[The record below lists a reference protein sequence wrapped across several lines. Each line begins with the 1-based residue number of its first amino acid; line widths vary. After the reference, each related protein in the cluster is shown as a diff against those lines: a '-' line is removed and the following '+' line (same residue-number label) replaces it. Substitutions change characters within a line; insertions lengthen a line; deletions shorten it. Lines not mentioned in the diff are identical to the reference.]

1 MLKTVRHVAL
11 FLTVFLLLFGSL
23 VLLSLAGEPNAS
35 LSLTEPISSLETY
48 PTINTI
54 NFSPVATTYFP
65 IVYRTP

>member
-23 VLLSLAGEPNAS
+23 VLLSLAGEPDAS
-35 LSLTEPISSLETY
+35 LSLTDPISSLETY
-48 PTINTI
+48 STINTI